1 MNNIESKLYSL
12 LPVSDSELYELYN
25 KARLTFWTHDE
36 IELDYDVSDWKTKLN
51 DNERY
56 FISHILGFFVQS
68 DQLVN
73 INLSE
78 RFIKDIE
85 SIPSDLYKYSKL
97 FYNFQQMIEDIHTLT
112 YETLLNELITDY
124 TENKH
129 YKNSIQNIPAIK
141 KKAEWAAK
149 YIDDKESTFPIRLIA
164 FAILEGIFFS
174 GSFCSIF
181 WLGQKDSNNKN
192 LMRGLVQS
200 NKFINRDENLHYTFA
215 ITLFNKLKVHPEYNM
230 EDINEDIF
238 YEMIENAV
246 DIEIEFINVSI
257 PCDMIGMNKELMAQY
272 IKYVA
277 DKLLLDIGLEPLY
290 NSTNPF
296 DFMRMLGMTDKCNFF
311 ESKETTYQKPVMG
324 TLINYDSD
332 DNDF

>member
-1 MNNIESKLYSL
+1 MENVQSKLYSL
-12 LPVSDSELYELYN
+12 LPVSDLELYELYD
-25 KARLTFWTHDE
+25 KARLTYWTHDE
-36 IELDYDVSDWKTKLN
+36 IELDYDVADWKNKLN

-85 SIPSDLYKYSKL
+85 HIPNDLYKYSKL

-112 YETLLNELITDY
+112 YETLLNTLITDY
-124 TENKH
+124 EENQH
-129 YKNSIQNIPAIK
+129 YKNSIKNIPAIT

-149 YIDDKESTFPIRLIA
+149 YIDDTESTFPIRLIA

-215 ITLFNKLKVHPEYNM
+215 VTLFNKLKNNADYTIN
-230 EDINEDIF
+230 INEEIF
-238 YEMIENAV
+238 YEMIEQAV
-246 DIEIEFINVSI
+246 LIETEFINVSI
-257 PCDMIGMNKELMAQY
+257 PCDMIGMNTDLMEQY

-277 DKLLLDIGLEPLY
+277 DKLLIDIGIEPLY
-290 NSTNPF
+290 NVANPF
-296 DFMRMLGMTDKCNFF
+296 DFMRMLGMADKCNFF
-311 ESKETTYQKPVMG
+311 EAKETTYQKPVMG
-324 TLINYDSD
+324 TLLDYDSD
-332 DNDF
+332 DSDF

>member
-1 MNNIESKLYSL
+1 MEHIQDKLYSL
-12 LPVSDSELYELYN
+12 LPVSDMELYELYD
-25 KARLTFWTHDE
+25 KARLTYWTHDE
-36 IELDYDVSDWKTKLN
+36 IELDYDVSDWKNKLN

-78 RFIKDIE
+78 RFVKDIE
-85 SIPSDLYKYSKL
+85 NIPSDLYKYSKL

-112 YETLLNELITDY
+112 YETLLNTLITDY
-124 TENKH
+124 TENNH
-129 YKNSIQNIPAIK
+129 YKNSIQNIPAIT

-149 YIDDKESTFPIRLIA
+149 YIDDTTSTFPIRLIA

-181 WLGQKDSNNKN
+181 WLGQKDTNKN

-215 ITLFNKLKVHPEYNM
+215 VTLFNKLKNHDEYEM
-230 EDINEDIF
+230 EFDPKIF
-238 YEMIENAV
+238 YQMIEQAV
-246 DIEIEFINVSI
+246 AIETEFINVSI
-257 PCDMIGMNKELMAQY
+257 PCDMIGMNAALMEQY

-277 DKLLLDIGLEPLY
+277 DQLLKDIDLDPLY
-290 NSTNPF
+290 NAPNPF

-311 ESKETTYQKPVMG
+311 EAKETTYQKPVMG
-324 TLINYDSD
+324 TLMDYDSD
-332 DNDF
+332 DDDF